1 MADTFIA
8 VPDLLALL
16 ELAINARY
24 QFALLHA
31 VAPGPD
37 VLLDTSATEELLGW
51 HAHHRFPASSDH

>member
-1 MADTFIA
+1 
-8 VPDLLALL
+8 LL